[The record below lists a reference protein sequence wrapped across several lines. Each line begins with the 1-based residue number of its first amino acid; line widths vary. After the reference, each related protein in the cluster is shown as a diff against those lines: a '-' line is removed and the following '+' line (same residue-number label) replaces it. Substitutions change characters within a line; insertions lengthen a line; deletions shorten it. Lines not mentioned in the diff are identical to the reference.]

1 MVSSIYT
8 RIKNTFGKA
17 LIQNLKVY
25 ESVPHSE
32 TYIDVRDE
40 AFGIYFRGKK
50 IRHIIVQNYENY

>member
-25 ESVPHSE
+25 ESVPHSD
-32 TYIDVRDE
+32 TYIDVWDE
-40 AFGIYFRGKK
+40 AFRICCRGKK
-50 IRHIIVQNYENY
+50 DSAYNSPKL

>member
-1 MVSSIYT
+1 M
-8 RIKNTFGKA
+8 NTFGKA

-40 AFGIYFRGKK
+40 AFGIYCRGKK